1 MVEIP
6 PVKVDL
12 YPTAFMSYAQDFLA
26 AYRCYD
32 PIESSSRA
40 RKFSPAQ
47 HYLVCRSIEL
57 SLKAFLLL
65 EEQSERYIRLN
76 IRHDLHKALKKA
88 KELGIQRAVNITDA
102 DEYEIVKANEWYDR
116 KGFEYFSFQNLNAG
130 KDTLP
135 NLEVLEA
142 VAKQLIEKLES
153 ICRATSQ

>member
-1 MVEIP
+1 
-6 PVKVDL
+6 
-12 YPTAFMSYAQDFLA
+12 
-26 AYRCYD
+26 
-32 PIESSSRA
+32 
-40 RKFSPAQ
+40 
-47 HYLVCRSIEL
+47 
-57 SLKAFLLL
+57 LKAFLLL